1 MYHRLCSVIVRT
13 ARLVSWNEA
22 ERGTRK
28 HQLLRSASEETEK
41 SYKKKKIP
49 KLPPFNTL
57 LPSIAARLLTFCLP
71 FAFHAL
77 SLSYK
82 STMDSVVDNSNMVN
96 DVLAANSTLDNQSF
110 VQSTASLIITNFQQ
124 LSWFQLTLLFLFIAF
139 LYDQIAYQIYKGNIV
154 GPKYK
159 IWPFIGPF
167 LESLDPKFS
176 EYIAKWESG
185 PLSCVS
191 IFHKFVIIASDT
203 TLARK
208 IFNSPSFVK
217 PCVVDVAVKILR
229 PTNWVFLDGKAHVDY
244 RKGLNPLFTK
254 KALEVYIPEQEKV
267 MDKYL
272 NKFVELSDKNGYQVF
287 FHEFREY
294 MCAISLRTFCGD
306 YITEEQ
312 IKLIA
317 DNYYKVTAAL
327 ELVNFPI
334 IIPYTKT
341 WYGQK
346 IADKSMKI
354 FEKCAQMSKDEIL
367 KGKKSN
373 CVLDEWIVSMYES
386 NGQLKSNNS
395 STNSKVRL
403 FSNREISEA
412 VFTFLFAS
420 QDASSSLCCWL
431 FQMISD
437 RPEIAKKIR
446 EEQLRIRN
454 GNPNIPLTS
463 ELIDKMTFTNM
474 VVRETLRIR
483 PPVIMVPYV
492 AKKSYPITDSY
503 TVPKGAMIIPSVYP
517 ALHDPEFFENPDEF
531 LPERW
536 TEGSKASE
544 AKKNWL
550 VFGTGTHSCLG
561 QTYVMMSFTALI
573 GKACMFTNFDHK
585 VTPLSEEVKVFATI
599 FPMDDLILKF
609 SKRDATKIE

>member
-1 MYHRLCSVIVRT
+1 MEALKVDAKDT
-13 ARLVSWNEA
+13 FEAVSNSTSTLA
-22 ERGTRK
+22 EKTGF
-28 HQLLRSASEETEK
+28 LSA
-41 SYKKKKIP
+41 
-49 KLPPFNTL
+49 LG
-57 LPSIAARLLTFCLP
+57 
-71 FAFHAL
+71 
-77 SLSYK
+77 SLSWLQIFI
-82 STMDSVVDNSNMVN
+82 SLLVVAIS
-96 DVLAANSTLDNQSF
+96 
-110 VQSTASLIITNFQQ
+110 
-124 LSWFQLTLLFLFIAF
+124 
-139 LYDQIAYQIYKGNIV
+139 YDQISYQLNKGSIA
-154 GPKYK
+154 GPRFK

-167 LESLDPKFS
+167 LESLDPKFE
-176 EYIAKWESG
+176 EYVAKWNSG

-191 IFHKFVIIASDT
+191 IFHKFVVIASDN

-208 IFNSPSFVK
+208 IFQSPSFVK

-254 KALEVYIPEQEKV
+254 KALEDYIPEQEKV
-267 MDKYL
+267 MDEYL
-272 NKFVELSDKNGYQVF
+272 ERFVEVSEKDPQIF

-334 IIPYTKT
+334 IIPFTKT
-341 WYGQK
+341 WYGK
-346 IADKSMKI
+346 VIADKSMKI
-354 FEKCAQMSKDEIL
+354 FEACAQLSKDAIL
-367 KGKKSN
+367 KGKKPN
-373 CVLDEWIVSMYES
+373 CVMDAWIQSMYES
-386 NGQLKSNNS
+386 RGDIVTENS
-395 STNSKVRL
+395 DSKTKVRL

-431 FQMISD
+431 FQIVAD
-437 RPEIAKKIR
+437 RPEVAQKIR

-454 GNPNIPLTS
+454 GDPNVKLTP
-463 ELIDKMTFTNM
+463 ELIDKMEYTNM

-492 AKKSYPITDSY
+492 AKKAYPVTDSY

-517 ALHDPEFFENPDEF
+517 SLHDPEVYENPEEF
-531 LPERW
+531 IPERW
-536 TEGSKASE
+536 LPGAKAWEG
-544 AKKNWL
+544 KKNWL
-550 VFGTGTHSCLG
+550 VFGTGTHVCLG

-573 GKACMFTNFDHK
+573 GKACMFTDFKHT
-585 VTPLSEEVKVFATI
+585 VTPLSEKVKVFATI
-599 FPMDDLILKF
+599 FPMDDLILEF
-609 SKRDATKIE
+609 HKRDPTTVV